1 MSIKIFCLEK
11 GRTPAVQHA
20 FPVNISRDETV
31 GDLKDAIKAKKPND
45 FAGIDADRLRL
56 WQVEIP
62 VDRNDLIQGQP
73 LQDDD
78 QLKAT
83 DYIDEYWTDPP
94 KRRHIHVIVK
104 LPCKY

>member
-83 DYIDEYWTDPP
+83 DYIDEFWTDPP

>member
-11 GRTPAVQHA
+11 GKAPAVQHA
-20 FPVNISRDETV
+20 FEVQIGRDESISA
-31 GDLKDAIKAKKPND
+31 LKKLIKAEKAPHFD
-45 FAGIDADRLRL
+45 YFPADNLRL

-62 VDRNDLIQGQP
+62 VDRNVLIQGQP